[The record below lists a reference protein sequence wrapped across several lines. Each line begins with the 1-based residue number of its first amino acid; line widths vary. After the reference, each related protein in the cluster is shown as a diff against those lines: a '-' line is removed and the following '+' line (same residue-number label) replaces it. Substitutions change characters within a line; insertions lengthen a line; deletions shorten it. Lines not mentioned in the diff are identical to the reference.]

1 MFYMVLYSSVNSVLC
16 VRFEKAVPL
25 RGGKFLRPF
34 GTKSHTLDQWVCI
47 ELCAIL
53 NQFLQNLGA
62 PPSQYDLQDRQHI
75 ASELKN
81 SVAKR
86 KT

>member
-1 MFYMVLYSSVNSVLC
+1 M
-16 VRFEKAVPL
+16 
-25 RGGKFLRPF
+25 FLRRF
-34 GTKSHTLDQWVCI
+34 GTKSHTVEEWVYI

-62 PPSQYDLQDRQHI
+62 PPSQYDLLDRQHI

-86 KT
+86 KYYNQMQGIT